1 MNSKCD
7 QQPFFSKKGCS
18 INRFKNGFNIIYFLS
33 CIEFQMGG
41 EKELMN
47 FNTKSLGVDFEE
59 VKLVK
64 YS

>member
-1 MNSKCD
+1 MDSKCD

-41 EKELMN
+41 EKKLMN
-47 FNTKSLGVDFEE
+47 FNTKV
-59 VKLVK
+59 
-64 YS
+64 